1 MSKIGV
7 AIILTLAVF
16 AFADDDEVSFTYDND
31 VMVLDE
37 SNFQQARDKFEYL
50 FLEFYAPWC
59 GHW

>member
-1 MSKIGV
+1 MRVTTVLLISLVVIGC
-7 AIILTLAVF
+7 A
-16 AFADDDEVSFTYDND
+16 ADENEVSFPYEND

-37 SNFQQARDKFEYL
+37 SNFHQAVAKFEYL